1 MISFWLSFLL
11 FATLSF
17 SLIELKASSSFRSI
31 GAGGS
36 TFSSNQFLSGSS
48 LNTRKFFN
56 VARVRGGSK
65 ESRKLIKLFN
75 LVNEKRKLEQ
85 RQVDAQNLERVKAAQ
100 PKQFKFEIVQHISGK
115 QKYIGRYANDY
126 FALFFPEPRDLV
138 DKDIVYVDERLI
150 SNGGSFEYFSNNPAF
165 DTSVSSKRTIR
176 TVKILK
182 ETDIQK
188 RIVIPELIDGKGELN
203 KQEFVNILK
212 NGENFQV
219 KMEDEVEC
227 GNCVG
232 GYRVIKTS
240 SLQRDRVRCGTC
252 QAKGKV
258 LKEVDFN
265 IIWDLSLTDIEGI
278 D

>member
-138 DKDIVYVDERLI
+138 DKDIVSVDERLI

-165 DTSVSSKRTIR
+165 DTSVSGKRTIR

>member
-1 MISFWLSFLL
+1 MNSFWLSFLL

-65 ESRKLIKLFN
+65 ESRKLVKLFN
-75 LVNEKRKLEQ
+75 LVNEKRKFEQ

-165 DTSVSSKRTIR
+165 DTSVSGKRTIR
-176 TVKILK
+176 TVKVLK

-188 RIVIPELIDGKGELN
+188 RIIIPELIDGKGELN
-203 KQEFVNILK
+203 KQEFLNILK